1 MGDPWATLF
10 FVEVAT
16 IPHNVGDTFLCR
28 SGGREEL
35 FVFKNEDKKDIY
47 TATLTSKEVIAVYDM
62 VAKKTI
68 GKSSL
73 GHYLVLNNV
82 LHIRRCRAVDG
93 EVVSVKSVMLLENRT
108 VAAWTPTLNERMT
121 RLVDDDN
128 NVPIYVTVDHENKM
142 LLFLPQEATAT
153 DLRRQLQIGVGQ
165 GGDDSTFPA
174 VAEPIKQKLRT
185 AKVDASTVVIQVGK
199 EGVTYISLEDDCRL
213 FPNTWS
219 GEHKCFLVNINLE
232 MGDVIVLMS
241 SNWSTL
247 TQPETTVI
255 SGAGITAAPISVES
269 AATAQAEAKAIVQV
283 VNTRLTS
290 MRQNAKQVIEFQ
302 KLIEGIEMREAE
314 LRIYDYYS
322 QLPPR
327 VASSCR
333 STAIDP
339 PETELDRQILTESA
353 FHSTRVA
360 SSCRSTAIDTP
371 ETELDR
377 QILTESAFHS
387 TS

>member
-16 IPHNVGDTFLCR
+16 IPHGIGDTFLCR

-35 FVFKNEDKKDIY
+35 FVSKNKDIY
-47 TATLTSKEVIAVYDM
+47 TATLTSAKVIAVYDM

-68 GKSSL
+68 GQSFL
-73 GHYLVLNNV
+73 GSHLVLNNV

-108 VAAWTPTLNERMT
+108 VAAWTPILNERMT

-142 LLFLPQEATAT
+142 LLFLPQDATAT

-174 VAEPIKQKLRT
+174 VAEPIKRKLRT
-185 AKVDASTVVIQVGK
+185 ASRDASTVVIQVGK
-199 EGVTYISLEDDCRL
+199 ERVTYISLEDDCRL

-219 GEHKCFLVNINLE
+219 GEHKCFLVNINLKMDE
-232 MGDVIVLMS
+232 GVILLMS
-241 SNWSTL
+241 TNWSTL
-247 TQPETTVI
+247 TQRGTTVI
-255 SGAGITAAPISVES
+255 SGAGITAAPISVKS

-327 VASSCR
+327 VEDRTSCI
-333 STAIDP
+333 SVPI
-339 PETELDRQILTESA
+339 
-353 FHSTRVA
+353 F
-360 SSCRSTAIDTP
+360 TP

-377 QILTESAFHS
+377 KILTESVFHS